1 MYFCSPFLKPR
12 RMNIIIAGDGEVGVH
27 LAQSLTEL
35 DHNITVVDPHSE
47 LLKRLESETDLLTI
61 TGDSTSPQ
69 VLKDANVSDCDLFLS
84 VLHEESINLVTC
96 ILAKKL
102 KAKKTVARITNAEL
116 LSPKHRE
123 MFRDL
128 GVDEMVCPERIAAK
142 EITNLLNNSEATEFF
157 DFSGGLLT
165 MYVIRLD
172 AGSPVSGHNVKEL
185 TQLHPDLQVRVVALL
200 RNGNTIIPHS
210 DTVFQGG
217 DLAYIIGRANQ
228 MEAINRVV
236 GKQTVSI
243 RNTMIAGGG
252 RIGRYAAMTLQ
263 DKMRITLIEEDRR
276 RAEELSALL
285 DDTLIIHGDATDIEL
300 LKEEGLQNADAF
312 IGVTDSS
319 ETNVLTCLH
328 AKRLGVKRTIA
339 LVENT
344 GFIDISQDIGIDT
357 IINKKL
363 ITASYIARFIVKG
376 DAVSSKWL
384 SGTNAEVLE
393 LMVGKWSPA
402 TRKPIG
408 ELDIPQGSTIGGI
421 IRGRETLLPSREL
434 QLKQDDKV
442 VIFTLPKAMAQMAKL
457 FD

>member
-172 AGSPVSGHNVKEL
+172 AGSPVSGHDVKEL

-243 RNTMIAGGG
+243 HNTMIAGGG

-408 ELDIPQGSTIGGI
+408 ELDIPQGATIGGI

>member
-69 VLKDANVSDCDLFLS
+69 VLKDANVADCDLFLS

-116 LSPKHRE
+116 LSPKHRQ

-142 EITNLLNNSEATEFF
+142 EITNLLNNTVTTEFF

-384 SGTNAEVLE
+384 SGTNAEVFE

-408 ELDIPQGSTIGGI
+408 ELDIPQGATIGGI

>member
-1 MYFCSPFLKPR
+1 
-12 RMNIIIAGDGEVGVH
+12 MNIIIAGDGEVGVH
-27 LAQSLTEL
+27 LAKSLSEL

-47 LLKRLESETDLLTI
+47 LLKRLESESDLLTI

-69 VLKDANVSDCDLFLS
+69 VLIDANVADCDLFLS

-116 LSPKHRE
+116 LTPKHRE

-128 GVDEMVCPERIAAK
+128 GVDELVCPERIAAK
-142 EITNLLNNSEATEFF
+142 EITNLLNNSVATEFF
-157 DFSGGLLT
+157 DFSGGLLA

-172 AGSPVSGHNVKEL
+172 ADSPVIGHNVKEL
-185 TQLHPDLQVRVVALL
+185 TQTYPELQVRVVALL
-200 RNGNTIIPHS
+200 RNGDTLIPHS
-210 DTVFQGG
+210 DTVFRSG

-228 MEAINRVV
+228 LDGINRAV
-236 GKQTVSI
+236 GKHSVSI

-263 DKMRITLIEEDRR
+263 DKMRITLIEEDRQ

-384 SGTNAEVLE
+384 SGTNAEVIE

-408 ELDIPQGSTIGGI
+408 KLDIPEGATIGGV
-421 IRGRETLLPSREL
+421 IRGRETILPNREL
-434 QLKQDDKV
+434 QLKQGDKV
-442 VIFTLPKAMAQMAKL
+442 VLFTLPKAMAAMAKL

>member
-1 MYFCSPFLKPR
+1 
-12 RMNIIIAGDGEVGVH
+12 MNIIIAGDGEVGVH
-27 LAQSLTEL
+27 LAKSLTEL
-35 DHNITVVDPHSE
+35 DYNITVVDPHSE
-47 LLKRLESETDLLTI
+47 LLKHLESETDLLTI

-69 VLKDANVSDCDLFLS
+69 VLRDANVGDCDLFLS

-128 GVDEMVCPERIAAK
+128 GIDEMVCPERIAAK
-142 EITNLLNNSEATEFF
+142 EITNLLNNSVATEFF

-165 MYVIRLD
+165 MYVIRLEED
-172 AGSPVSGHNVKEL
+172 SPVVNHGVREL
-185 TQLHPDLQVRVVALL
+185 TQIYSNLQVRVVALL
-200 RNGNTIIPHS
+200 RGGETIIPHS
-210 DTVFQGG
+210 DTVLQKG
-217 DLAYIIGRANQ
+217 DLAYLIGRANQ
-228 MEAINRVV
+228 LETVNQVA
-236 GKQTVSI
+236 GKRAVSV
-243 RNTMIAGGG
+243 RRLMIAGGG
-252 RIGRYAAMTLQ
+252 RIGRFAAMTLQ
-263 DKMRITLIEEDRR
+263 ERMRITLIEEDRR
-276 RAEELSALL
+276 RAEELSTLL

-300 LKEEGLQNADAF
+300 LKEEGLENADAF
-312 IGVTDSS
+312 VAVTDSS

-328 AKRLGVKRTIA
+328 AKKLGVRRTIA

-344 GFIDISQDIGIDT
+344 GFINLSQDIGIDT

-363 ITASYIARFIVKG
+363 ITASYIARFIVRG

-384 SGTNAEVLE
+384 SGTNAEVIE
-393 LMVGKWSPA
+393 FIVGRKAPA

-408 ELDIPQGSTIGGI
+408 ELDIPQGSTVGGI
-421 IRGRETLLPSREL
+421 IRGRETLLPTRETQL
-434 QLKQDDKV
+434 QEGDKV
-442 VIFTLPKAMAQMAKL
+442 VVFMLPKVMDAVARL

>member
-1 MYFCSPFLKPR
+1 
-12 RMNIIIAGDGEVGVH
+12 MNIIIAGDGEVGVH

-69 VLKDANVSDCDLFLS
+69 VLKEANVADCDLFLS
-84 VLHEESINLVTC
+84 VLHDESINLMTC

-102 KAKKTVARITNAEL
+102 KAKRTVARITNAEL
-116 LSPKHRE
+116 LAPKHRE

-142 EITNLLNNSEATEFF
+142 EITNLLNNTVATEFF

-172 AGSPVSGHNVKEL
+172 AGTPVAGHNVREL
-185 TQLHPDLQVRVVALL
+185 TQLHPDLQVRVVAIL
-200 RNGNTIIPHS
+200 RNGNTIIPHG
-210 DTVFQGG
+210 DTIFQGG

-228 MEAINRVV
+228 LENINRVV
-236 GKQTVSI
+236 GKEAVSI

-263 DKMRITLIEEDRR
+263 DRMRITLIEENRQ

-285 DDTLIIHGDATDIEL
+285 DDTLVIHGDATDIEL
-300 LKEEGLQNADAF
+300 LKEEGLLNADAF

-328 AKRLGVKRTIA
+328 ARRLGVKRTIA

-384 SGTNAEVLE
+384 SGTNAEVIE
-393 LMVGKWSPA
+393 LMVGKWAPA
-402 TRKPIG
+402 TRKTIG
-408 ELDIPQGSTIGGI
+408 ELDIPQGATIGGI
-421 IRGRETLLPSREL
+421 IRGRETLLPSRDL

-442 VIFTLPKAMAQMAKL
+442 VVFTLPKAMAAMAKL